1 MSLKIFTLCV
11 VAITGLSGCASIVKG
26 TTQKIT
32 IKTNPPGATCRVEQ
46 NNNTIA
52 TISPTPDIINVPK
65 SKHDLTLTCNKPSYR
80 TAVHVIPSDVEA
92 MTMGNILLGGVIG
105 LAIDAGTG
113 AMNKYDANVTITLTR
128 R

>member
-1 MSLKIFTLCV
+1 MV
-11 VAITGLSGCASIVKG
+11 
-26 TTQKIT
+26 
-32 IKTNPPGATCRVEQ
+32 Q

-52 TISPTPDIINVPK
+52 NIASTPGIIEVSK
-65 SKHDLTLTCNKPSYR
+65 SKHELTLTCEKRGYQ

-92 MTMGNILLGGVIG
+92 MTIGNVLLGGVIG

-113 AMNKYDANVTITLTR
+113 ALNKYDANVTVTLLR